1 MANVTTE
8 LKVRVT
14 AVGKAQLDQLSKQL
28 NKVAVT
34 AKDADIDFKKLGAEL
49 KKAQQ
54 VTGTKTINNLKA
66 YGNAWRDIANNV
78 EAGTKEFK
86 EATAEAAKL
95 DKQLAKVQGRRQ
107 TGGRLRGAV
116 GVVGAT
122 AAAGVFGGPEGALGA
137 LAGGVIGGPAG
148 AAVGGAIGAQVGAI
162 RQAAGAT
169 AEYSANLGKLRIAL
183 LGVTTSQAE
192 YQEGL
197 QFIQQTTKD
206 FAIPQEVVTR
216 QFTKLQASVQGAG
229 GNLEDTKTAFN
240 GIVAAVR
247 ATGGSLA
254 DVDSALTAT
263 AQVFSK
269 GKVSAEE
276 LRQQIGERLPGAFT
290 LFAESMGKT
299 PAELDKALEQGQVS
313 LQDFQTFAKA
323 IFERYGENAKTIA
336 NGTKSAGDR
345 LKVVLERLNES
356 VGTLLEPIG
365 AAFQKTFTSIV
376 EQITRATNA
385 LQDFFDRMEAA
396 RRADKILRGG
406 QSRAQYGR
414 TKGEQAELREA
425 LIESILE
432 DIRAERAPADVAQPE
447 AGTGLSGIV
456 TEDKP
461 AKAARKLP
469 NIYRDAERSFK
480 RYFRELQKGDKV
492 SQQNLTRAIQTNAL
506 LESRNEIE
514 RINTQFAIDTSNA
527 IKKYQDFLKGN
538 ITEQARLNAENTLA
552 LELSNAKIVKEKQL
566 QKIAT
571 DAGTFFG
578 ENAAKQKKEL
588 TEVEKLYES
597 IGSTIKESVGSA
609 LEGLIFQTQSLQE
622 SLGDLLRNVARLFL
636 QFGTNKLFGA
646 MGFAD
651 GGVFAQNGVVP
662 FARGGIV
669 NKPTLF
675 PFAKG
680 IGLMG
685 EAGPEAIMPLKRGPS
700 GRLGVEASGGGTSVV
715 VNVDAKGTQVQG
727 SDNRG
732 KALGSAISAAIQA
745 ELVRQKRPGGLLA

>member
-8 LKVRVT
+8 LKVLVKT
-14 AVGKAQLDQLSKQL
+14 AGNADLDKLSRTLNGLGRQAKSAAAPFNQISKQL
-28 NKVAVT
+28 
-34 AKDADIDFKKLGAEL
+34 KDVQSKSKSSIA
-49 KKAQQ
+49 
-54 VTGTKTINNLKA
+54 NLQG
-66 YGNAWRDIANNV
+66 YRNAWRDIAEQV
-78 EAGTKEFK
+78 EIGSKEFK
-86 EATAEAAKL
+86 KATAEAAKL

-107 TGGRLRGAV
+107 AGGRLRGAV

-137 LAGGVIGGPAG
+137 LAGGLIGGPAG
-148 AAVGGAIGAQVGAI
+148 AAVGGAIGAQVGGI

-169 AEYSANLGKLRIAL
+169 AEYAANITKLRIAL

-247 ATGGSLA
+247 ATGGSLS
-254 DVDSALTAT
+254 DVDAALTAT

-313 LQDFQTFAKA
+313 LQDFQKFAEA

-336 NGTKSAGDR
+336 NGPESAGDR
-345 LKVVLERLNES
+345 LKVVLEQLSES
-356 VGTLLEPIG
+356 VGTLLQPIG
-365 AAFQKTFTSIV
+365 AAFQETFTFIV

-385 LQDFFDRMEAA
+385 LQDFFDRREAT

-414 TKGEQAELREA
+414 TRGEQAELRQA
-425 LIESILE
+425 LIESFMEEIQ
-432 DIRAERAPADVAQPE
+432 AERAPADVAQPK
-447 AGTGLSGIV
+447 AGGGFSGITDPTTPGNGSAGKKRLDITREEFELRKKILRARQTGNNFARLDYETQLKILRV
-456 TEDKP
+456 QQSKMQPLEGQIKIQEINQTEGEKF
-461 AKAARKLP
+461 AQLIENEIR
-469 NIYRDAERSFK
+469 
-480 RYFRELQKGDKV
+480 
-492 SQQNLTRAIQTNAL
+492 L
-506 LESRNEIE
+506 LEGVEKA
-514 RINTQFAIDTSNA
+514 QFNAGKAIAD
-527 IKKYQDFLKGN
+527 
-538 ITEQARLNAENTLA
+538 RLNKQDKM
-552 LELSNAKIVKEKQL
+552 NAKVKE
-566 QKIAT
+566 
-571 DAGTFFG
+571 
-578 ENAAKQKKEL
+578 EL
-588 TEVEKLYES
+588 TETDELSKK
-597 IGSTIKESVGSA
+597 IGQSLEQGIGSA
-609 LEGLIFQTQSLQE
+609 LEGIIFQTKSLKE
-622 SLGDLLRNVARLFL
+622 SLSDVLRSVAQLFI
-636 QFGTNKLFGA
+636 QFGVRSAFSGLGLNDFFKMNAYGN
-646 MGFAD
+646 
-651 GGVFAQNGVVP
+651 VYAQNGVVP

-700 GRLGVEASGGGTSVV
+700 GRLGVESSGGGTSVV